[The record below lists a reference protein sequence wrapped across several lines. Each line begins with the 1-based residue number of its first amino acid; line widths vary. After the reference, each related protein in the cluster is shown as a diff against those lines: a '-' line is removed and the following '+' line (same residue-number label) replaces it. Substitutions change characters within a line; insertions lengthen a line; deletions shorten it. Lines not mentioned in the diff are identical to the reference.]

1 MAVDSNMIHICIYIF
16 TINHLSRYIIKKKKK
31 KKSLQTFK
39 CINYWMALTL
49 RFCATI
55 ITKHFFFFSPGV
67 LKRVDGRE
75 KSMRNT
81 FNILV
86 LSSLQAATSYRKSTE
101 EQVPSSCW
109 FWLCWYVDGFFFS
122 FQEIVKF
129 HRDLRAPCR
138 QEDKKIW
145 GPRLLDRQQ
154 VTDQCPSF
162 PPLISF
168 FLKVFFSLR
177 RFFFCFFFIPVGTEW
192 FHPHRLSVTK
202 DWPEYKN
209 IISFLKR
216 RTQTWFNGKK
226 NNPSMFRESLG

>member
-55 ITKHFFFFSPGV
+55 ITKHFFFFPPGV

-109 FWLCWYVDGFFFS
+109 FWLCWYVDGFFFLFWRSWS
-122 FQEIVKF
+122 FIAICG
-129 HRDLRAPCR
+129 LRADR
-138 QEDKKIW
+138 RIKKSEVLAYWIANKSLTNALHS
-145 GPRLLDRQQ
+145 LLLY
-154 VTDQCPSF
+154 P
-162 PPLISF
+162 F
-168 FLKVFFSLR
+168 FLKSFSVSGG
-177 RFFFCFFFIPVGTEW
+177 FFFFFFYPSRHGMVSPPQIVRNK
-192 FHPHRLSVTK
+192 RLARVQK
-202 DWPEYKN
+202 YN
-209 IISFLKR
+209 FISEKTNTNMVQR
-216 RTQTWFNGKK
+216 QKK
-226 NNPSMFRESLG
+226 

>member
-122 FQEIVKF
+122 FLKIVKF

-138 QEDKKIW
+138 QEDKKSEVLAYWIANKSLTNALHS
-145 GPRLLDRQQ
+145 LLLY
-154 VTDQCPSF
+154 PFSF
-162 PPLISF
+162 SLFQSQE
-168 FLKVFFSLR
+168 VFF
-177 RFFFCFFFIPVGTEW
+177 FFFFIPVGTEW

>member
-1 MAVDSNMIHICIYIF
+1 MSFKYTAVDSNMIHICIYIF
-16 TINHLSRYIIKKKKK
+16 TINHLSRYIIKKRKRRKASK
-31 KKSLQTFK
+31 LLSVLITE
-39 CINYWMALTL
+39 WPW
-49 RFCATI
+49 RFDFVPRLSQNT
-55 ITKHFFFFSPGV
+55 FFFSPGV

-81 FNILV
+81 FNMLV
-86 LSSLQAATSYRKSTE
+86 LSSLQAATCYRKSTE

-122 FQEIVKF
+122 FLKIVKF

-168 FLKVFFSLR
+168 FF
-177 RFFFCFFFIPVGTEW
+177 
-192 FHPHRLSVTK
+192 
-202 DWPEYKN
+202 
-209 IISFLKR
+209 
-216 RTQTWFNGKK
+216 
-226 NNPSMFRESLG
+226 

>member
-109 FWLCWYVDGFFFS
+109 FWLCWYVDGFFFLFWRSWS
-122 FQEIVKF
+122 FIAICG
-129 HRDLRAPCR
+129 LRADRRIKNLRSSPTGSPTSHWPMPF
-138 QEDKKIW
+138 I
-145 GPRLLDRQQ
+145 PSSYILFLL
-154 VTDQCPSF
+154 
-162 PPLISF
+162 
-168 FLKVFFSLR
+168 VFFSLR

-226 NNPSMFRESLG
+226 NNPSMFWESLG

>member
-1 MAVDSNMIHICIYIF
+1 MSFKYTAVDSNMIHICIYIF

-86 LSSLQAATSYRKSTE
+86 LSSLQAATCYRKSTE

-122 FQEIVKF
+122 FLKIVKF

-138 QEDKKIW
+138 QEDKKSEVLAYWIANKSLTNALHS
-145 GPRLLDRQQ
+145 LLLY
-154 VTDQCPSF
+154 PFSF
-162 PPLISF
+162 SLFQSQE
-168 FLKVFFSLR
+168 VFF
-177 RFFFCFFFIPVGTEW
+177 FFFFSPSRHGMVSPPQIVRNKRLARVQKYNFISEKTNTNMVQ
-192 FHPHRLSVTK
+192 R
-202 DWPEYKN
+202 
-209 IISFLKR
+209 
-216 RTQTWFNGKK
+216 QKK
-226 NNPSMFRESLG
+226 

>member
-1 MAVDSNMIHICIYIF
+1 MSFKYTAVDSNMIHICIYIF

-49 RFCATI
+49 RFCAKI
-55 ITKHFFFFSPGV
+55 ITKHFFFFPPGV

-122 FQEIVKF
+122 FLKIVKF

-138 QEDKKIW
+138 QEDKKSEVLAYWIANKSLTNALHS
-145 GPRLLDRQQ
+145 LLLY
-154 VTDQCPSF
+154 P
-162 PPLISF
+162 F
-168 FLKVFFSLR
+168 FLKSFSVSGGFFFVFF
-177 RFFFCFFFIPVGTEW
+177 
-192 FHPHRLSVTK
+192 LS
-202 DWPEYKN
+202 
-209 IISFLKR
+209 
-216 RTQTWFNGKK
+216 Q
-226 NNPSMFRESLG
+226 